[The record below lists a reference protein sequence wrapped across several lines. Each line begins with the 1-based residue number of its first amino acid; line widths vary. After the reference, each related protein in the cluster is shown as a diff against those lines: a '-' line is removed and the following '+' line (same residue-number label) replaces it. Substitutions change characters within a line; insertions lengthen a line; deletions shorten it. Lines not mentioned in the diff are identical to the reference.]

1 MKNAENH
8 QIRCVPK
15 IMEEFLSMAKFPEAE
30 ARKFKNKFVCRRC
43 KSVIRAPNLKILAG
57 DIKCRKCNNRA
68 FKPKR
73 KK

>member
-1 MKNAENH
+1 M
-8 QIRCVPK
+8 V
-15 IMEEFLSMAKFPEAE
+15 KFPEAE

-43 KSVIRAPNLKILAG
+43 KSVIRAPNLKIIAG
-57 DIKCRKCNNRA
+57 TIKCRKCANRA

>member
-1 MKNAENH
+1 
-8 QIRCVPK
+8 
-15 IMEEFLSMAKFPEAE
+15 MAKFPEAE

-43 KSVIRAPNLKILAG
+43 KSVMKASNLKILAG
-57 DIKCRKCNNRA
+57 EIKCRTCGNRE